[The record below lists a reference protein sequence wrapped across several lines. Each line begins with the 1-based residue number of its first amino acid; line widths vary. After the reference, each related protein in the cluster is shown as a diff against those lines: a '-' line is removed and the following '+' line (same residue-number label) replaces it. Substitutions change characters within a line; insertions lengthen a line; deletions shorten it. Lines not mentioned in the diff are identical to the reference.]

1 MSQTRP
7 TYQAT
12 GQGWAL
18 FDWDYHATRPQLTF
32 RAGCM
37 DATRIQFDAYRRWVH
52 MPHWAAEIQLWCW
65 SANDF
70 RVNQLRRT
78 FGNNQYNEVLVR
90 QHYPQ
95 AWPQSIDVAND
106 IRVRDYRLP
115 NNPTGPWGAGSF
127 QNLFATTPVQMTI
140 AGRWAGVFTIATT
153 PADYADPFATKIEI
167 LQPGTKSVVRVLA
180 LGHHNQTWRTGGIG
194 Q

>member
-18 FDWDYHATRPQLTF
+18 FDWEYHATRPQLTF

-52 MPHWAAEIQLWCW
+52 MPHWAAEVQFWCW
-65 SANDF
+65 SQNDF
-70 RVNQLRRT
+70 PVNQIRRS
-78 FGNNQYNEVLVR
+78 GIGPYKDVLIKR
-90 QHYPQ
+90 HYPQ

-106 IRVRDYRLP
+106 IRVREYRLP
-115 NNPTGPWGAGSF
+115 TDITSPWGSGKF
-127 QNLFATTPVQMTI
+127 QNLFATTPVQMTNT
-140 AGRWAGVFTIATT
+140 GRWAGVFTIATT
-153 PADYADPFATKIEI
+153 PDHYSDPFATKIDI
-167 LQPGTKSVVRVLA
+167 LWPGTKSVVRVLA
-180 LGHHNQTWRTGGIG
+180 LGHHNETWRMGNIP